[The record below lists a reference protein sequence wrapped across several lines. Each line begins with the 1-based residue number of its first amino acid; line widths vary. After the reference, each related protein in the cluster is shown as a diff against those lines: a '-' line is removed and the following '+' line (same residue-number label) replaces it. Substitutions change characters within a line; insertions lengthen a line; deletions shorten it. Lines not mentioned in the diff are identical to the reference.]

1 MQETPTKDHE
11 HSNKTLGSPPI
22 KLKIYLGSKK
32 TSNSAE
38 TFKSTKSN
46 SSHSGSISRDFLDRK
61 KGKRVSESLHEK
73 RTAYSDRKRRSKHK
87 PGSNL
92 SHHESIHHEISKS
105 KVVSKDNSSNDEGKE
120 SDQEYTE
127 EEKWL
132 NAVES
137 GNYSSL
143 DKIDSELKNIKDP
156 KLMTARQRAMI
167 SGIGGR

>member
-1 MQETPTKDHE
+1 M
-11 HSNKTLGSPPI
+11 
-22 KLKIYLGSKK
+22 GSKK

-92 SHHESIHHEISKS
+92 SHHEPIHHEISKS